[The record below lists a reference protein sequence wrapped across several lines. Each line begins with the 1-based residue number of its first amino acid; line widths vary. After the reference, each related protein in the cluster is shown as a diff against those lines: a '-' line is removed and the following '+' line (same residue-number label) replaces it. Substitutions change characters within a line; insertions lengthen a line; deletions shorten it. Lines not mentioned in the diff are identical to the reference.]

1 MKTINDNVELLSP
14 VGNFECLKAAIQ
26 NGADSVY
33 FGANSFSARSSA
45 TNFSLDELKSVI
57 HYSKIRNVKTNLT
70 LNTLIK
76 NEEFDEAINLAKY
89 AYENGIDAIIVQDL
103 GLAKKLIEQFP
114 NLPIHSSTQMTIHNL
129 EGAIQAEKLG
139 FKRVVLSRE
148 CSLEEI
154 KHICKNTNI
163 EIEVFIHGALC
174 ISYSGQCLLSSMI
187 GGRSGN
193 RGRCAQP
200 CRLPYKLTSDS
211 KIIDEGYLL
220 STKDLCGLEFIPQ
233 LIQAGVKCFKIEGR
247 MKTPEYVATVTKIY
261 RKYINLAKS
270 NSSFFI
276 EESDKKDLLQV
287 FNRGG
292 FSSGHLDPKPNQNLV
307 YQNKPNNMGLFLGSV
322 HDFNHNKGYITLRL
336 QEKLKIGDTISLE
349 KESGIY
355 TISELM
361 INGINKQSGYLGDIV
376 KIGRMKGNIGINDKI
391 FKLSDKEL
399 SNSAKQTFSDSE
411 FKKIYLNCN
420 ITIKKETPIEI
431 TIFPCDNTG
440 FYKDIKINLKS
451 DTIPVLAIKS
461 PITKERIIS
470 QISKTGNT
478 PYEFKKINI
487 DLDDNLYIPNI
498 SCINELRRLGLE
510 KIQEQVIHNHCEN
523 ILISRK
529 THDDIKKNTIIIN
542 ETSENFSNNESI
554 SILLNKL
561 DMNYEYNKLD
571 NIQKV
576 YLPLNFFLS
585 SKYSDTINKISS
597 KFDTY
602 IYLPLILKIS
612 DLDLEKIIKTHKIK
626 GFVLSNISH
635 FNILE
640 KYSSYEFI
648 GNYSLNIFNNSTIK
662 ELSNLGLKT
671 VTLSPET
678 DKESAFK
685 LITNNR
691 FCNTEIIVYGKT
703 PVMTINYCL
712 ISKSNKCYYNC
723 SNKCSNNSFYL
734 RDRLGFDFQ
743 ILPDNYSSV
752 TTIYNS
758 KITSLCVDFNSNIKY
773 SKRIDFIDETIENM
787 QNIIDTIKKAERL
800 EGDIYTNGSF
810 NRQVQ

>member
-1 MKTINDNVELLSP
+1 MKTINNNVELLSP

-33 FGANSFSARSSA
+33 FGADFFSARASA
-45 TNFSLDELKSVI
+45 TNFSLDELKTVI

-76 NEEFDEAINLAKY
+76 NEEFEEAINLAKY

-103 GLAKKLIEQFP
+103 GLAKKLIELFP

-211 KIIDEGYLL
+211 KIVDEGYLL

-233 LIQAGVKCFKIEGR
+233 LIKAGVKCFKIEGR
-247 MKTPEYVATVTKIY
+247 MKQAEYVATVTKIY
-261 RKYINLAKS
+261 RKYIDLAKS

-276 EESDKKDLLQV
+276 EEFDKKDLLQV

-292 FSSGHLDPKPNQNLV
+292 FSSGHLDTKPNQDLV
-307 YQNKPNNMGLFLGSV
+307 YPKKPNNMGLFLGSV
-322 HDFNHNKGYITLRL
+322 HDFNPNKGYITLRL
-336 QEKLKIGDTISLE
+336 QEKIKIGDTISLE
-349 KESGIY
+349 KESGTY

-361 INGINKQSGYLGDIV
+361 INGKNEQAGYLGDIV

-431 TIFPCDNTG
+431 TIFPSDNTG

-478 PYEFKKINI
+478 PYEFKNINI

-498 SCINELRRLGLE
+498 SCINELRRLSLE
-510 KIQEQVIHNHCEN
+510 NMQELVIHNNCEN
-523 ILISRK
+523 ILTTK
-529 THDDIKKNTIIIN
+529 KLNNDIKKNNIIIN
-542 ETSENFSNNESI
+542 EATENYSNNESI
-554 SILLNKL
+554 TILLNKL
-561 DMNYEYNKLD
+561 DINFEYNKLE

-585 SKYSDTINKISS
+585 SKYSETINKISN

-612 DLDLEKIIKTHKIK
+612 NLNLEKILQTFKIK

-648 GNYSLNIFNNSTIK
+648 GNYSLNIFNNNTIK
-662 ELSNLGLKT
+662 ELSTLGLKT

-678 DKESAFK
+678 DKESA
-685 LITNNR
+685 LQLLTNNK
-691 FCNTEIIVYGKT
+691 FSDTEIIVYGKT

-712 ISKSNKCYYNC
+712 IGKSNKCYSNC
-723 SNKCSNNSFYL
+723 SNSCSTNSYYL

-743 ILPDNYSSV
+743 ILPDNNSSV

-758 KITSLCVDFNSNIKY
+758 KITSISVDFNSDIKY
-773 SKRIDFIDETIENM
+773 NKRIDFIDETIENM
-787 QNIIDTIKKAERL
+787 QNIINTIKKGERL
-800 EGDIYTNGSF
+800 EGDIYTNGSI